1 MKHDIDDLNLPQ
13 DSRNSQLE
21 IISKNYFR
29 PLFDVT
35 KFVVKEEVIDNGIDF
50 RFEIKKNNY
59 ILGFGFNF
67 QLKSSEST
75 KKNQDGSYSKS
86 IRTSNIEYLLNN
98 GQPAFYGFY
107 IEEENTIYFTSL
119 KNVISE
125 LTTTNPEW
133 QKQPN
138 HTIRFIA
145 KLDST
150 SIDDIY
156 EIAFKEGLTQRKI
169 QSKLAENLSFIKN
182 EDKIII
188 DFDSNVT
195 TDSEIT
201 SLIEKYGLTM
211 VDNFQWVKIINLHKQ
226 STNGIKTP
234 KYNLVL
240 GLSFYYGGE
249 YFKALDFFKESYK
262 NIDSLDSHLREYLI
276 FIYYGL
282 QRIMHVVSD
291 EEYENVTVT
300 FRENSDMYMYKQLEL
315 ATNLM
320 GKMYTS
326 ENHVSLEFEEK
337 IEQIINTPNISENII
352 LFANIEKIQY
362 QSEQLIFK
370 LIPLIEF
377 GHTQS
382 IESQFFEINKV
393 FDSIMNRSKE
403 LNSNFIN
410 HLCSI
415 RHSRFIIHFDCI
427 VRRRIKS
434 ELLEQVLPQILTNI
448 ELSYL
453 YFREINHVGNELFAL
468 SVLLEY
474 YENLEKEEK
483 VSEVNELLEKYKI
496 EYGNQD
502 FNRRIDFTKNGGT
515 FTSFIVRTKAKIDR
529 NFDEIANLRNELI
542 ELDKTEKE
550 IGILNYQNAN
560 VVELFPIGHFQFPK
574 SETDTFLSI
583 LKVED
588 KKLRKQLK
596 MMLKEFI
603 PVINCYQN
611 PIEKEGYLNGNF
623 EYKGID
629 SYRNIFRI
637 RKEMFANKFYRK
649 ELKFGGN

>member
-1 MKHDIDDLNLPQ
+1 MKHDINDLNLPQ

-35 KFVVKEEVIDNGIDF
+35 KFVAKEEVIDNGIDF

-59 ILGFGFNF
+59 VLGFGFNF

-75 KKNQDGSYSKS
+75 KRNQDGSYSKS
-86 IRTSNIEYLLNN
+86 IKTSNIEYLLNN
-98 GQPAFYGFY
+98 GQSAYYGFY
-107 IEEENTIYFTSL
+107 IEEEKTIYFTSL

-125 LTTTNPEW
+125 LTTANPEW

-138 HTIRFIA
+138 HTIRFLT
-145 KLDST
+145 KLDNE
-150 SIDDIY
+150 SIDNIY
-156 EIAFKEGLTQRKI
+156 EIAFKEGLMQRKI
-169 QSKLAENLSFIKN
+169 QSKFAENLSFIKN
-182 EDKIII
+182 ENKIII
-188 DFDSNVT
+188 DFDSNVI

-226 STNGIKTP
+226 STNGNKTP

-240 GLSFYYGGE
+240 GLSFYYSGE

-276 FIYYGL
+276 FVYYGL
-282 QRIMHVVSD
+282 QRIMNIVND
-291 EEYENVTVT
+291 EEYESITGT
-300 FRENSDMYMYKQLEL
+300 FKENSDMYMYKQLEL

-326 ENHVSLEFEEK
+326 ENHVSQEFEEK

-352 LFANIEKIQY
+352 LFANIEKVQY

-377 GHTQS
+377 GNTQS
-382 IESQFFEINKV
+382 IESHFFEINKI
-393 FDSIMNRSKE
+393 FDSIMNQSKE

-415 RHSRFIIHFDCI
+415 RHSRFIVHFDCI

-529 NFDEIANLRNELI
+529 NIDEIASLRNELI

-550 IGILNYQNAN
+550 IGFLNYQDAN
-560 VVELFPIGHFQFPK
+560 VIELFPIGHFQFPK
-574 SETDTFLSI
+574 SEMDTFLSI

-596 MMLKEFI
+596 MMLKQFI

-611 PIEKEGYLNGNF
+611 PIEKEGYLDGNF
-623 EYKGID
+623 EYKGIE
-629 SYRNIFRI
+629 SYRNMYRI
-637 RKEMFANKFYRK
+637 RKEMFENKFYRK
-649 ELKFGGN
+649 ELKFRGH

>member
-1 MKHDIDDLNLPQ
+1 MKHDINDLNLPQ

-35 KFVVKEEVIDNGIDF
+35 KFVAKEEVIDNGIDF

-59 ILGFGFNF
+59 VLGFGFNF

-75 KKNQDGSYSKS
+75 KRNQDGSYSKS
-86 IRTSNIEYLLNN
+86 IKTSNIEYLLNN
-98 GQPAFYGFY
+98 GQPAYYGFY
-107 IEEENTIYFTSL
+107 IEEEKTIYFTSL

-125 LTTTNPEW
+125 LTTANPEW

-138 HTIRFIA
+138 HTIRFLT
-145 KLDST
+145 KLDNE
-150 SIDDIY
+150 SIDNIY
-156 EIAFKEGLTQRKI
+156 EIAFKEGLMQRKI
-169 QSKLAENLSFIKN
+169 QSKFAENLSFIKN
-182 EDKIII
+182 ENKIII
-188 DFDSNVT
+188 DFDSNVI

-226 STNGIKTP
+226 STNGNKTP

-240 GLSFYYGGE
+240 GLSFYYSGE

-262 NIDSLDSHLREYLI
+262 NIDSLDSHLKEYLI
-276 FIYYGL
+276 FVYYGL
-282 QRIMHVVSD
+282 QRIMNIVND
-291 EEYENVTVT
+291 EEYESITGT
-300 FRENSDMYMYKQLEL
+300 FKENSDMYIYKQLEL

-320 GKMYTS
+320 GKMHTS
-326 ENHVSLEFEEK
+326 ENHVSQEFEEK

-352 LFANIEKIQY
+352 LFANIEKVQY

-382 IESQFFEINKV
+382 IESHFFEINKI

-415 RHSRFIIHFDCI
+415 RHSRFIVHFDCI

-434 ELLEQVLPQILTNI
+434 GLLEQVLPQILTNI

-529 NFDEIANLRNELI
+529 NIDEIASLRNELI

-550 IGILNYQNAN
+550 IGILNYQDAN
-560 VVELFPIGHFQFPK
+560 VIELFPIGHFQFPK
-574 SETDTFLSI
+574 SEMDTFLSI

-596 MMLKEFI
+596 MMLKQFI

-611 PIEKEGYLNGNF
+611 PIEKEGYLDGNF
-623 EYKGID
+623 EYKGIE
-629 SYRNIFRI
+629 SYRNMYRI
-637 RKEMFANKFYRK
+637 RKEMFENKFYRK
-649 ELKFGGN
+649 ELKFRDH

>member
-1 MKHDIDDLNLPQ
+1 MGFI
-13 DSRNSQLE
+13 
-21 IISKNYFR
+21 
-29 PLFDVT
+29 
-35 KFVVKEEVIDNGIDF
+35 
-50 RFEIKKNNY
+50 
-59 ILGFGFNF
+59 FGFFFNEKLACIAVIF
-67 QLKSSEST
+67 YT
-75 KKNQDGSYSKS
+75 FGFADYGSYSKS

-98 GQPAFYGFY
+98 GQPAFYGCY

-156 EIAFKEGLTQRKI
+156 EIAFKEGLMQRKI
-169 QSKLAENLSFIKN
+169 QSKFAENLSFIKN

-291 EEYENVTVT
+291 EEYENVTGT

-529 NFDEIANLRNELI
+529 NIDEIANLRNELI

-550 IGILNYQNAN
+550 IGILNYKNAN

-574 SETDTFLSI
+574 SETDTFLNI

-649 ELKFGGN
+649 ELKFGGH